1 MNGGRFRTDAGTKA
15 AFSQE
20 TVISGN
26 GERARSLLCGR
37 EALDKPSGAADSLL
51 NADYLSAF
59 VKEKRRFTC
68 LKILQKAHRQVTLT
82 TAVTGHPRQET
93 SPEEAE
99 VMHHHAQNLVMVR
112 PRGDRGFK
120 SQLQAQEKTFRFR
133 GKHFQMTSFGSAC
146 PVLHRSKWC
155 HSLPLC
161 ESCPRSEQQR
171 NFVPTKSRV
180 SGGA

>member
-1 MNGGRFRTDAGTKA
+1 VNGTRFRADAGTKA

-20 TVISGN
+20 TVVSDN

-51 NADYLSAF
+51 NAAYLSAL
-59 VKEKRRFTC
+59 VKERGRFTC

-93 SPEEAE
+93 NPEEAE
-99 VMHHHAQNLVMVR
+99 VMHPHAQNLVMVR
-112 PRGDRGFK
+112 PRGGRDFK
-120 SQLQAQEKTFRFR
+120 SQLQAQEKTFCFR
-133 GKHFQMTSFGSAC
+133 GKRFQMTSFGRAR
-146 PVLHRSKWC
+146 PILHRSIRW
-155 HSLPLC
+155 HPLPLC
-161 ESCPRSEQQR
+161 ESCPRTEWQR
-171 NFVPTKSRV
+171 NFVRTKFRV

>member
-1 MNGGRFRTDAGTKA
+1 MDAGTKA

-20 TVISGN
+20 TVISDN

-51 NADYLSAF
+51 NAAYLSAF
-59 VKEKRRFTC
+59 VKEKKRFTC

-133 GKHFQMTSFGSAC
+133 GKHFQMTSFGSAF
-146 PVLHRSKWC
+146 PILHRSKWC